1 MICGTVDKVP
11 GNNASFKLKKKTGST
26 VNDGTK
32 NVEIMVPLKYLNN
45 FWKTLKMALINCEI
59 NLILTRCENCIISN
73 ATANQAT
80 TFAIIDTKLYVPV
93 VTL

>member
-1 MICGTVDKVP
+1 
-11 GNNASFKLKKKTGST
+11 
-26 VNDGTK
+26 
-32 NVEIMVPLKYLNN
+32 MVPLKYLSN
-45 FWKTLKMALINCEI
+45 FWKTLKIALINCEI

-80 TFAIIDTKLYVPV
+80 KFAIIDTKLYVPV